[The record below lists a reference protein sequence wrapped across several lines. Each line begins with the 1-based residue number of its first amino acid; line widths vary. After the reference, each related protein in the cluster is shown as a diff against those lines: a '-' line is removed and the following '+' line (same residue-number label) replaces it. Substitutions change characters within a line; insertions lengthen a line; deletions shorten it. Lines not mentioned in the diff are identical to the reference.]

1 MSVLGV
7 GQPGSS
13 AALAAL
19 DGGGNQAVAVA
30 MLRKS
35 LDAASSTVTPLLA
48 SMPTPGSPLGG
59 SLDIRM

>member
-7 GQPGSS
+7 GNSGSS

-19 DGGGNQAVAVA
+19 GAGGNQDVAVA

-35 LDAASSTVTPLLA
+35 LDAASSSVAPLLA
-48 SMPTPGSPLGG
+48 SLPAPSGPLGG
-59 SLDIRM
+59 ALDIRM